1 MNLFKLVA
9 ACVPGPIVLWL
20 NAWLDLFSGTALS
33 HPKWEHGA
41 HLWAAAIGSFVSM
54 VIVLF
59 LRRTAQKHLKVLGII
74 AFAVALLS
82 FAGCV
87 RYWLLLGQPMEASRA
102 LQLQDRWEIAFVV
115 GMTSVSATVT
125 LGAMYA
131 REKNKKLA
139 MWIIGFLV
147 LVVIALIAC
156 IYFRVFA

>member
-1 MNLFKLVA
+1 MNAFKVVA

-33 HPKWEHGA
+33 HPKWEHEA
-41 HLWAAAIGSFVSM
+41 HLWAAAIGSFVSL
-54 VIVLF
+54 VVVLF
-59 LRRTAQKHLKVLGII
+59 LRRTAQKRLKILGMI
-74 AFAVALLS
+74 AFAVALLA
-82 FAGCV
+82 FAFCAK
-87 RYWLLLGQPMEASRA
+87 YWLLLGEGMEASRA
-102 LQLQDRWEIAFVV
+102 LQLQDRWEIAFVL

-131 REKNKKLA
+131 RERNKNFA
-139 MWIIGFLV
+139 AWIIGFLV